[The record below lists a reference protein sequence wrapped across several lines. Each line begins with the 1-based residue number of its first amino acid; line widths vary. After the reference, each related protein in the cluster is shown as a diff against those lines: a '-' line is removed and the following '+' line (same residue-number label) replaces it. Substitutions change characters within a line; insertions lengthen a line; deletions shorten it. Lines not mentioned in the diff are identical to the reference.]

1 MNFKPTIKQHK
12 MFQTFGDPDVLEILY
27 GGAAGGGKSFA
38 VWSLMILKCLQYDG
52 IIVGVARQTL
62 VQLKKHSMS
71 TFYEVIRSF
80 DIDGIYWKYNENKG
94 EISFYNGSVIKF
106 FELQYLPNED
116 PNYDRFGGAL
126 ITFGVIEEATRSRFR
141 LMKIIARTSRT
152 CWFSKTT
159 GTDTL

>member
-1 MNFKPTIKQHK
+1 MDFKPTLKQHQ
-12 MFQTFGDPDVLEILY
+12 MFSTFGDPNILEVLF

-52 IIVGVARQTL
+52 IVVGVARQQLT
-62 VQLKKHSMS
+62 QLKKHSIA

-80 DIDGIYWKYNENKG
+80 EIDQVYWKYNENKG
-94 EISFYNGSVIKF
+94 EILFYNGSVIKF

-126 ITFGVIEEATRSRFR
+126 ITFGVIEEAAGSN
-141 LMKIIARTSRT
+141 
-152 CWFSKTT
+152 
-159 GTDTL
+159 D